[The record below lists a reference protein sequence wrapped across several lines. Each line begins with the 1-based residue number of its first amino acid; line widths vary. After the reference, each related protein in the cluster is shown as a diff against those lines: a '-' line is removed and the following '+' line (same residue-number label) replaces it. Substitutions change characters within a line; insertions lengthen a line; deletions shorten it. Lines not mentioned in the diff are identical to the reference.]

1 MKDKKEYIAPR
12 LTVVTFKMER
22 GYATSSL
29 RISQIFLSENADM
42 MSNQESWETN
52 DNAFGDSW

>member
-1 MKDKKEYIAPR
+1 MKDKTEYIAPV

-22 GYATSSL
+22 GFAASSFI
-29 RISQIFLSENADM
+29 ISHIFLEEGADM
-42 MSNQESWETN
+42 MNNQESWKTN

>member
-1 MKDKKEYIAPR
+1 MKDKKEYTAPE

-22 GYATSSL
+22 GFAASSFS
-29 RISQIFLSENADM
+29 ISHIFLGEEAEM

-52 DNAFGDSW
+52 DNAFGNSW